1 MVRLL
6 LLVRVGAGPQRRGR
20 RHLSRTVDLSEPH
33 LWYRDARKMTRKI
46 ICHVGSTNSGKTY
59 NALNALM
66 YAKTGIYCGP
76 LRLLAWEVSEKMREK
91 DIVCSLLTGQEKDL
105 LEGATH
111 VSSTVEMVDLRR
123 RYDVAVIDECQLMG
137 DPSRGWAWTN
147 AVLGVQAAEVREKM
161 SRAHDST
168 GRQLRL
174 TRPPRP
180 LFQVHLCGS
189 PSMLPIVHDLCAL
202 TKVLVA
208 GSPHS
213 LPLPTDPLGL
223 TTSPRDL
230 HIRRMP
236 SPSSRTPASPRSP

>member
-6 LLVRVGAGPQRRGR
+6 LLVRVAQRRGH

-76 LRLLAWEVSEKMREK
+76 LRLLAWEVSEKLREK

-147 AVLGVQAAEVREKM
+147 AVLGVQAAEVREQM
-161 SRAHDST
+161 SRAHDS
-168 GRQLRL
+168 
-174 TRPPRP
+174 
-180 LFQVHLCGS
+180 VGS
-189 PSMLPIVHDLCAL
+189 RFP
-202 TKVLVA
+202 
-208 GSPHS
+208 
-213 LPLPTDPLGL
+213 
-223 TTSPRDL
+223 
-230 HIRRMP
+230 
-236 SPSSRTPASPRSP
+236 PRSPVSGALVRQPVHAADRARPVRAHQGTGRRLPPLSPSPN